1 MEGYYDNVIFHRLVK
16 GFIVQT
22 GDPSGSG
29 FGGESIY
36 GKPFKDEF
44 HSRLRFVRRGLVA
57 LANGGTSDDNGSQ
70 FFITLD
76 SCPDLQNKH
85 TIFGKI
91 TGPTLYNI
99 IRLGE
104 GDVDKNE
111 RPVYV
116 QKIISTEILSN
127 PFPDIVPRSKPA
139 KKVVKTKEEKA
150 RSNVKAS
157 KNFSLLSFGDEAE
170 EEEEQI
176 NLLSNEFRGK
186 SKSSHDLL
194 KNDAK
199 LSNVPAIDQSELSEK
214 DPIQLHVKSEGS
226 GDEEEHESRKMQR
239 LSKVKEKLNGMLGI
253 ILVTIYLIIN
263 SI

>member
-1 MEGYYDNVIFHRLVK
+1 MK

-22 GDPSGSG
+22 GDPSGTG

-57 LANGGTSDDNGSQ
+57 LANGGTPDDNGSQ

-85 TIFGKI
+85 TIFGKV
-91 TGPTLYNI
+91 TGQTLYNI

-104 GDVDKNE
+104 GEVDRNE
-111 RPVYV
+111 RPLYQ
-116 QKIISTEILSN
+116 QKIISTEVLNN
-127 PFPDIVPRSKPA
+127 PFTDIVPRAKA
-139 KKVVKTKEEKA
+139 VKKVEKTREEKA
-150 RSNVKAS
+150 RDNVKAK
-157 KNFSLLSFGDEAE
+157 KNFTLLSFGDEAE
-170 EEEEQI
+170 EEEEEI
-176 NLLSNEFRGK
+176 SRVSTEYRGK

-194 KNDAK
+194 KNDTK
-199 LSNVPAIDQSELSEK
+199 LSAIPAIDESELSERG
-214 DPIQLHVKSEGS
+214 PIQLRSEPS
-226 GDEEEHESRKMQR
+226 DDEGDEEDYESKKRQR
-239 LSKVKEKLNGMLGI
+239 LSKVKERLNGEI
-253 ILVTIYLIIN
+253 IHQTTMTFLFE